1 MTIEQALKE
10 LKIDYPGTYTSE
22 YTYEIDLPDSDA
34 FGKVYS
40 KLEQNED
47 AVEFEDTT
55 HMTMDDV
62 NITYKYDAYDFTID
76 ADMDNDEYKLIV
88 TTSNNSENSEDED
101 EENSERD

>member
-40 KLEQNED
+40 RLEQNED
-47 AVEFEDTT
+47 AIEFEDTT
-55 HMTMDDV
+55 HMTMEDV
-62 NITYKYDAYDFTID
+62 NITYKYGVY
-76 ADMDNDEYKLIV
+76 DEYKLTI
-88 TTSNNSENSEDED
+88 TTSNNSEDEN

>member
-22 YTYEIDLPDSDA
+22 YTYEIDLQNSDT

-55 HMTMDDV
+55 HMTMDDI

-88 TTSNNSENSEDED
+88 TTTTNNEDRD